1 MILFLLEDDIIL
13 RSFRGGSALH
23 GCGDDPDQERAD
35 KTAEWY
41 SPRVWR

>member
-13 RSFRGGSALH
+13 RSFRGGTLH
-23 GCGDDPDQERAD
+23 GCGDDSDQERAD

>member
-13 RSFRGGSALH
+13 RSFRGGALH